1 MVIDLKM
8 MMKMKKNI
16 IRLGLMAVAAVALT
30 NCTKEIEGPADGQ
43 SSAGIP
49 FEITASSVETKTT
62 NDGLNTAWAKDDALS
77 VFHAVAGSTEY
88 GTNDKFTITS
98 DNLSAN
104 KFTGQ
109 LTEGLEAGKSYDWYA
124 FYPYIQNYKTPAT
137 TNSGVV
143 YLGSKYNEV
152 QTQKGNDSMAHLA
165 GKNFP
170 LYGKVKNLASSSVP
184 SVPMSHLT
192 SVIELTVTNTTSEL
206 LTVSNVAF
214 TAPEAI
220 IGGYYISIAGEEV
233 VYTGNGQY
241 VNATATL
248 EVDNATAIASGKSAK
263 FYIGFKPFVAEAGAV
278 LKMAVNGYEKEVTLT
293 KSMAFAPGKIKSLTF
308 DFDKIP
314 VVTIPY
320 TESFAGTQGQFFVKN
335 VTLDEGLENVW
346 SANSSYVKATAYVN
360 STNYAAESWLIS
372 PVIDLTTAST
382 AYLSFEHAGN
392 YFADVT
398 TMMNELKVKVRKNDG
413 AWNDVEVNYPESLSW
428 TFVPSS
434 SVSLASYVGGN
445 VQIAFV
451 YTSTAAKAGTWE
463 IKNFKVTAKQDQIL
477 SFSAETVSANFGEEF
492 TEPVL
497 NGAKT
502 TVSYSSS
509 NTAVATVAADGAVT
523 LVAPGETVITATV
536 AETSEYFAG
545 SASYK
550 LMVTDAST
558 LYVFATP
565 KSSSNT
571 AYANVY
577 DVAVGDITWSVP
589 GNQNWDG
596 FVRVG
601 GKSLDNETRVIY
613 GKGAVT
619 GGVKSVVMET
629 NGISNAALVVHS
641 VVCKVY
647 SSAEGA
653 AAGTAEG
660 LVATVTNTDV
670 DWAKSTP
677 KTINFA
683 NSSATAWTDC
693 YYRFEFTFTNEKT
706 SNYGID
712 LCKILFKSN

>member
-1 MVIDLKM
+1 M
-8 MMKMKKNI
+8 MNMKKNI
-16 IRLGLMAVAAVALT
+16 IALGLIVAATFALT
-30 NCTKEIEGPADGQ
+30 NCTKEIENPADGQ
-43 SSAGIP
+43 ESAGIP
-49 FEITASSVETKTT
+49 FELIASTADTKTAAGDDLET
-62 NDGLNTAWAKDDALS
+62 VWVSNDALS
-77 VFHAVAGSTEY
+77 VFHAEAGSTEY
-88 GTNDKFTITS
+88 GANDKFSITTE
-98 DNLSAN
+98 NLASG
-104 KFTGQ
+104 KFTGT
-109 LTEGLEAGKSYDWYA
+109 LSAGLEAGKSYDWYA
-124 FYPYIQNYKTPAT
+124 VYPYKDSYKTPAT
-137 TNSGVV
+137 TNSGVI

-152 QTQKGNDSMAHLA
+152 QTQNGYDNMKHLA
-165 GKNFP
+165 GANFP
-170 LYGKVKNLASSSVP
+170 LYGKAKGLKAASVP
-184 SVPMSHLT
+184 VISMSHLT
-192 SVIELTVTNTTSEL
+192 SVIELTVTNNTSEA
-206 LTVSNVAF
+206 LTINNIAF

-220 IGGYYISIAGEEV
+220 IGGYYISIAGEDV

-248 EVDNATAIASGKSAK
+248 NVDAAAALASGKSAK
-263 FYIGFKPFVAEAGAV
+263 FYIGFKPFVAKTGDV

-293 KSMAFAPGKIKSLTF
+293 KSMAFAPGKIKALTF

-392 YFADVT
+392 CFADVT
-398 TMMNELKVKVRKNDG
+398 TMMNELKVKVRKNEG
-413 AWNDVEVNYPESLSW
+413 AWNDVDVNYPESLSW
-428 TFVPSS
+428 TFVPSG

-463 IKNFKVTAKQDQIL
+463 IKNFKVTAKQDQLL
-477 SFSAETVSANFGEEF
+477 SFSAETASATLGEEF

-509 NTAVATVAADGAVT
+509 NTSVATVAADGSVT
-523 LVAPGETVITATV
+523 LVAAGETVITAV
-536 AETSEYFAG
+536 AEENSEYFGG

-550 LMVTDAST
+550 LMVVDAST

-571 AYANVY
+571 AYANVF
-577 DVAVGDITWSVP
+577 DVAIGDITWSVP
-589 GNQNWDG
+589 GNQNNDG
-596 FVRVG
+596 FVRIG

-613 GKGAVT
+613 GKGAVK

-660 LVATVTNTDV
+660 LVATVTNTDA